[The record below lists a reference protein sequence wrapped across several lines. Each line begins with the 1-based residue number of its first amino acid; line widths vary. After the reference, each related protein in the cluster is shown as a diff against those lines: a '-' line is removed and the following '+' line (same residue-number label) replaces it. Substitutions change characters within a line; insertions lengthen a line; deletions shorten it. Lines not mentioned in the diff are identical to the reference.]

1 MKNGLV
7 LEGGGFRGLFT
18 SAVLDVMME
27 RGIRFDGL
35 VGVSAGALFGV
46 NFKSHQIGRGLR
58 YNLRFKDTPE
68 YMGWRA
74 LLATGN
80 IVGPRFAYHV
90 VPFELDPVDAE
101 TFRTDPTEFWAVCT
115 DIVSGGPVY
124 HQLTEITHESIEWL
138 RASASMPLVSTP
150 VALDG
155 RLLLDGGMVDSIP
168 LEAFQR
174 MGYERNVVILTQPA
188 GFRKQHTGRNWL
200 FRTVYRKYPLVA
212 SIMERRHEMYNR
224 QLDLLAEAEKNGEV
238 LVIRPDEPL
247 DIGRTETN
255 GIRMQA
261 VYAAGLAIARR
272 MMERVESCF
281 YVFDFQ

>member
-101 TFRTDPTEFWAVCT
+101 TFRTDPTEFWTVCT
-115 DIVSGGPVY
+115 DIVSGDPVY

-168 LEAFQR
+168 LEAFRR

-188 GFRKQHTGRNWL
+188 GFRKQPTGRNWL

-212 SIMERRHEMYNR
+212 PIMERRHEMYNR

-261 VYAAGLAIARR
+261 VYAAGLATARR
-272 MMERVESCF
+272 MMERVESF
-281 YVFDFQ
+281 L